1 MEHTDTVIQNLLNK
15 KSNNL
20 YVYTKIDISTQ
31 TGFSMNVNS
40 AISSEI
46 LPNIISFINKLNTK
60 NIILVCRSSN
70 EPFADEYP
78 TQTHL
83 DLIKNQTDKNIIIFY
98 QDPWP
103 EPVPSFIE
111 MDTTVIRFGFDE
123 GCELDK
129 KCIDPNFSIAMEA
142 GEYNFLVNKN
152 NSINLNNKKSII

>member
-1 MEHTDTVIQNLLNK
+1 MIVREN
-15 KSNNL
+15 SE
-20 YVYTKIDISTQ
+20 
-31 TGFSMNVNS
+31 FSMNVNS
-40 AISSEI
+40 TISSEI
-46 LPNIISFINKLNTK
+46 LTNIIYFINKLNTK
-60 NIILVCRSSN
+60 NVILVCRSSN
-70 EPFADEYP
+70 EPFADEHP

-129 KCIDPNFSIAMEA
+129 KCIDPNFSIVMED

>member
-1 MEHTDTVIQNLLNK
+1 MW
-15 KSNNL
+15 
-20 YVYTKIDISTQ
+20 
-31 TGFSMNVNS
+31 
-40 AISSEI
+40 
-46 LPNIISFINKLNTK
+46 ISFLFRFYLSYLHQILIYRKLNSG
-60 NIILVCRSSN
+60 IV
-70 EPFADEYP
+70 
-78 TQTHL
+78 HL

-129 KCIDPNFSIAMEA
+129 KCIDPNFSIAMED